1 MNKTIPLVNINSLK
15 ALAPAPMSRTAVD
28 ADYMTR
34 YIQTGMDFN
43 KDLGLAGKYCY
54 HPFNTVTIDHQ
65 GRCYVCT
72 CQAWLPISVGNILDF
87 NSLSEIVHSPRAREI
102 QRSII
107 DGSYRYCDNKTCGL
121 LIGNAMETRIE
132 HKPDTVNW
140 INFCIDDSCNLQC
153 PSCRTDLIFHKQGPE
168 FDLRMK
174 ISQHVSR
181 LISEHN
187 HFLRF
192 TLSNDGDPFA
202 SHVYRNLMTTIKPQ
216 LVNQLEIEL
225 VTNGILMKSHWHEL
239 ENIYPNLTQIKV
251 SFDAATEQ
259 TYNKT
264 RCGGSWNKVTESTRF
279 VANWLTQRKAQHL
292 NAYTKLVA
300 NFVVQQTNYH
310 EMIDFVALCNSLG
323 VDQILFQK
331 VTNWNT
337 WIDASGTDQY
347 HTHAVWHETHP
358 EHHKLK
364 EILKDPVFQ
373 QRNVKLTN
381 LADLL

>member
-1 MNKTIPLVNINSLK
+1 MNKVIPLVDVG
-15 ALAPAPMSRTAVD
+15 ALQARPTVPLTRADVD

-43 KDLGLAGKYCY
+43 KDLGLTKKYCY

-102 QRSII
+102 QRSIV
-107 DGSYRYCDNKTCGL
+107 DGSYRYCDNKTCSL
-121 LIGNAMETRIE
+121 LIGNAMETMIS

-174 ISQHVSR
+174 ISAHVSK

-202 SHVYRNLMTTIKPQ
+202 SHVYRNLMTTISPRP
-216 LVNQLEIEL
+216 VNQLEIEI

-239 ENIYPNLTQIKV
+239 ENIHPNLTQIKV

-279 VANWLTQRKAQHL
+279 VADWLATRKAQHL
-292 NAYTKLVA
+292 NTYTKLVA

-310 EMIDFVALCNSLG
+310 EMIDFVTLCNSMNI
-323 VDQILFQK
+323 DQILFQK

-337 WIDASGTDQY
+337 WVDASGTDQY
-347 HTHAVWHETHP
+347 DKHAVWHESHP
-358 EHHKLK
+358 EYHQLK